1 MPNLNTIESPSMIE
15 TESCKTPTEK
25 KILYISW
32 AESCSWSDQ
41 TARELGVN
49 QKWFIWHGWGAI
61 R

>member
-1 MPNLNTIESPSMIE
+1 MIE

-32 AESCSWSDQ
+32 AESCSRSDQ